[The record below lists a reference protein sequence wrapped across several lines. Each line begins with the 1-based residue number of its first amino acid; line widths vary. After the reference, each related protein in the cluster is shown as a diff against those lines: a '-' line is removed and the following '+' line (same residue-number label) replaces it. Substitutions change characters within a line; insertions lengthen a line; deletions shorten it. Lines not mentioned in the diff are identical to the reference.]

1 MTTLKPRRT
10 QSHTIDGALS
20 DLHLA
25 ASAAYLGWPTDIVR
39 RPMVNA
45 ERKRAERVFQKY
57 LRYRTPEQWAPGDYV
72 KLARLAADTAY
83 YERET
88 FQLSEGTGGSATLAR
103 ELRASIAMLS
113 RQLGLNTSPVDPK
126 LFANSATARRRADD
140 VLAAARDDDDLLAL
154 PRAPN

>member
-10 QSHTIDGALS
+10 QSHTIDGAQS
-20 DLHLA
+20 DLHAA
-25 ASAAYLGWPTDIVR
+25 ASGQYLPWPRHVVQRPLGLETR
-39 RPMVNA
+39 RKA
-45 ERKRAERVFQKY
+45 ERIFEKY

-83 YERET
+83 HERET
-88 FQLSEGTGGSATLAR
+88 FLISEGQGGREGWAR
-103 ELRASIAMLS
+103 QLQSSIALLS

-140 VLAAARDDDDLLAL
+140 VLAAARDDDELLAL
-154 PRAPN
+154 PRPN